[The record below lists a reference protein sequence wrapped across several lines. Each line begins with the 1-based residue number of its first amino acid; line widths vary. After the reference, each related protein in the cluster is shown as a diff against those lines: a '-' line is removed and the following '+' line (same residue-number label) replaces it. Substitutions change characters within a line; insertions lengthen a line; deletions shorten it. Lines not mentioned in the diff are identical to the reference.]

1 MSFQEVDYRP
11 LFGRI
16 LSVATFVVCAVGVV
30 STVVTDPLAAL
41 RFIWPLL
48 LVAWL
53 VWAMYWR
60 PGLVVAEHGVT
71 VVNPLRTH
79 FVPWPNITAIDTRY
93 ALTLHIV
100 AAAADRGRLVRVW
113 AAPASGR
120 HRTLGL
126 SPRDFDGIG
135 DSARG
140 VHGEVRLSDATTTP
154 VGNLAQLV
162 RGRWERLRDTGA
174 FASGID
180 PEASTVTWHRWTVA
194 IAAALSTATAI
205 GLLV

>member
-16 LSVATFVVCAVGVV
+16 LSVVTMVVCAFGAVA
-30 STVVTDPLAAL
+30 TVVTDPAAAL
-41 RFIWPLL
+41 RYVWPLL
-48 LVAWL
+48 LVGVLA
-53 VWAMYWR
+53 WAMYWR
-60 PGLVVAEHGVT
+60 PGLVVAEHGIT

-79 FVPWPNITAIDTRY
+79 FVPWPNITAIDTRF
-93 ALTLHIV
+93 ALTLHTV
-100 AAAADRGRLVRVW
+100 AGGDRDRTIRVW

-126 SPRDFDGIG
+126 SPKDFDGIG
-135 DSARG
+135 ESARG
-140 VHGEVRLSDATTTP
+140 VHGELRLSDATSTP
-154 VGNLAQLV
+154 IGNLAQLV

-174 FASGID
+174 FTSGVD
-180 PEASTVTWHRWTVA
+180 PEASTVVWHRGTIAV
-194 IAAALSTATAI
+194 AAALGAATAI

>member
-16 LSVATFVVCAVGVV
+16 LSVATIVVCAFGAVA
-30 STVVTDPLAAL
+30 TVVTDPFAAL
-41 RFIWPLL
+41 RFVWPLL

-53 VWAMYWR
+53 AWAMYWR
-60 PGLVVAEHGVT
+60 PGLVVAEHGIT

-93 ALTLHIV
+93 ALTLRV
-100 AAAADRGRLVRVW
+100 VSADDRGRQVRVW

-126 SPRDFDGIG
+126 SPKDFDGIG

-140 VHGEVRLSDATTTP
+140 VHGELRPSDATTTP
-154 VGNLAQLV
+154 IGNLAQLV

-180 PEASTVTWHRWTVA
+180 PEASTVVWHRGTIAV
-194 IAAALSTATAI
+194 AAALGAATAI